1 MFLMMT
7 TKPKIQNRSTKDDVV
22 ISALPAACADETAAV
37 EFMEKQ
43 RWGATPA
50 CPRCASLDVRQMKG
64 RDGKR
69 QANFRWYCADCKKAK
84 QNCQYTVR
92 TDTVFEDS
100 KIELRHWCFG
110 FWRAATSKKG
120 VSALEIHRQTGL
132 SYKSCLFMLARIRY
146 AMAPEPTSK
155 LGGDVEIDET
165 YFGGKPRYKGKNK
178 RGTWG
183 KQPVMALVE
192 RKGRVKTKVVADV
205 TAKTLKAVIRETVD
219 SSARLISDENS
230 SYTGIGAEFAGGH
243 HTVNHSAKEYARG
256 DITSNT
262 VESFF
267 AVMKR
272 GLNGIYHN
280 VSRKHLHRYM
290 AEYEFRWNHR
300 ELEDGERTVAA
311 IKAAQNKRLYYKD
324 PVTS

>member
-1 MFLMMT
+1 MMT
-7 TKPKIQNRSTKDDVV
+7 KKPKIQNRSTKDDVV
-22 ISALPAACADETAAV
+22 IVALPAACADETAAV

-43 RWGATPA
+43 RWGVTPA
-50 CPRCASLDVRQMKG
+50 CPRCGSLDVRQMKG
-64 RDGKR
+64 RDGHR

-84 QNCQYTVR
+84 QNPQFTVR
-92 TDTVFEDS
+92 TGTVFEDS

-132 SYKSCLFMLARIRY
+132 SYKSCLFMLHRIRY
-146 AMAPEPTSK
+146 AMSPEPSSK